1 MDQVAPQTDLPSSDA
16 EFSPGIYAC
25 GRTHVAQRKHNED
38 SFLIGADTS
47 LVVVAD
53 GVGGHHAGEVAS
65 RITAEAIQEEILR
78 SGDLEQAVRFASQ
91 QVMAGVAAGVG
102 RDGMASTVVAAHM
115 NGTKF
120 DIAWVGDSR
129 TYLWDGSLHLLTRD
143 HTFVAALLETG
154 KITLEEAR
162 SHPRKN
168 VIVQAI
174 GLNKGDDLKV
184 GRNSGALAPEEI
196 LLLCTDGLNDTLESS
211 QISAILSLNS
221 SLAEKCEDL
230 IQATLAAGG
239 RDNVTV
245 AMVGADVSV
254 MSTGK
259 RPSTV
264 WSYDPANGHY
274 EGLPELL
281 DPTHVGRPIDT
292 EMQKPR
298 DATQMMKVDLM
309 EEVRRRSG
317 EHPRP
322 DIEQSNTGN
331 WKWLVLGIAAVG
343 VVAAA
348 AALFLL

>member
-1 MDQVAPQTDLPSSDA
+1 MDPVSAQTDLPSSDA

-38 SFLIGADTS
+38 AFLVGADTS
-47 LVVVAD
+47 VVVVAD
-53 GVGGHHAGEVAS
+53 GVGGHNAGEVAS
-65 RITAEAIQEEILR
+65 RITGEAIQEEMQR
-78 SGDLEQAVRFASQ
+78 SGDLEQAVRFANQ

-143 HTFVAALLETG
+143 HSFVAAQLEMG
-154 KITLEEAR
+154 RITLEEAR
-162 SHPRKN
+162 NHPRKN

-174 GLNKGDDLKV
+174 GLHKDGDLKV
-184 GRNSGALAPEEI
+184 GRNSGALAPGEI
-196 LLLCTDGLNDTLESS
+196 LLLCTDGLNDILENL

-221 SLAEKCEDL
+221 SLAEKCEGL

-245 AMVGADVSV
+245 ALVGADVSV

-264 WSYDPANGHY
+264 WSFDPATGNY

-281 DPTHVGRPIDT
+281 DDTHLDQPIGT
-292 EMQKPR
+292 EMQKRPGT
-298 DATQMMKVDLM
+298 TQMMKMDVM

-317 EHPRP
+317 EHPKP
-322 DIEQSNTGN
+322 EIKENNTGN
-331 WKWLVLGIAAVG
+331 WNWLVLAIAAVG